1 MRKIVLEITED
12 ELDGGRIDMNP
23 IDAYDSLQLYIDDL
37 QQRSAL
43 ALDPTERHTYNTV
56 MRELNDKL
64 QEWHD
69 L

>member
-1 MRKIVLEITED
+1 MRKIVLEFTED
-12 ELDGGRIDMNP
+12 DLDGGRIAMNS

-37 QQRSAL
+37 QDRSAL
-43 ALDPTERHTYNTV
+43 SLDPIERSTYNTV